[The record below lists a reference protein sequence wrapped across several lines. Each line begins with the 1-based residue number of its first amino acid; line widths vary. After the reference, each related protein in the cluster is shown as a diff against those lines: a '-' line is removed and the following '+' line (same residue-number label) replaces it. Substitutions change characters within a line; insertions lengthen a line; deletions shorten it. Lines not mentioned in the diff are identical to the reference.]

1 MGSKGLD
8 SMRDRLR
15 KSFWCVAS
23 LFVLVDSC
31 SGALLSRRK
40 RQGGAQLD
48 SVLDFINTSLA
59 EIVKRDE
66 AQDRIFIGS
75 VQSLV
80 TALQTILNDPANTPT
95 ALAGLATDPSNMLT
109 LVTLVMATAFA
120 AQISA
125 FTLFGEPGASE
136 SRGLFGM
143 LTDLISSLINQME
156 SGGDDMED
164 GEMSGEDD
172 SMEGE
177 ENNMDNEM
185 EEGSGEGSGDGMESP
200 DDMTEESQGGII
212 EAVIAFVTGIFG
224 GNSDNNDMSED
235 GDMMTEE
242 DGSGDMTE
250 SEGSGMDNERQE
262 DVMVNVESDGG
273 SSFGGMSVSF
283 HPIDLA
289 AMFVQ
294 VQEAVGMNCSCSD
307 GAMAEEMVTNATLR
321 LIEKEQV
328 KKKRKLNK
336 ASQKT
341 EQKKKKKNKKVKKVK
356 TKRVPKT
363 V

>member
-23 LFVLVDSC
+23 LFILVDSC

-40 RQGGAQLD
+40 RQGGDQLD

-143 LTDLISSLINQME
+143 LTDLITSLINQME
-156 SGGDDMED
+156 SGGDDMEEGDDDMED

-200 DDMTEESQGGII
+200 DDMTDMTEESQGGII
-212 EAVIAFVTGIFG
+212 EAVIAFVTGILVVTVTT
-224 GNSDNNDMSED
+224 
-235 GDMMTEE
+235 MTCLKKM
-242 DGSGDMTE
+242 G
-250 SEGSGMDNERQE
+250 
-262 DVMVNVESDGG
+262 V
-273 SSFGGMSVSF
+273 
-283 HPIDLA
+283 
-289 AMFVQ
+289 
-294 VQEAVGMNCSCSD
+294 
-307 GAMAEEMVTNATLR
+307 VT
-321 LIEKEQV
+321 
-328 KKKRKLNK
+328 
-336 ASQKT
+336 
-341 EQKKKKKNKKVKKVK
+341 
-356 TKRVPKT
+356 
-363 V
+363 

>member
-23 LFVLVDSC
+23 LFILVDSC

-59 EIVKRDE
+59 EIVERDE

-143 LTDLISSLINQME
+143 LTDLITPVINQME
-156 SGGDDMED
+156 SGGDDMEE
-164 GEMSGEDD
+164 GDD

-185 EEGSGEGSGDGMESP
+185 EEGSGEGSGDGM
-200 DDMTEESQGGII
+200 DDMTDMTEESQGGII
-212 EAVIAFVTGIFG
+212 EAVINFVTGIFG

-321 LIEKEQV
+321 LIEKEQL

-341 EQKKKKKNKKVKKVK
+341 EQKRKKKKQKVKKVK